1 MINRWKISSKLA
13 ALGGVVLIAILI
25 LEVSYVSSIWQQR
38 NFRAQEQIGVKQ
50 IAPLYPLYHHL
61 LTIRDSASFFLYS
74 KAILNT
80 ENESLLVDL
89 TRLESE
95 SNQLLK
101 PLERSIK
108 EGSYSQK
115 VSQQIEEVIAEWQRL
130 QGEWRE
136 MDISS
141 IRLAQQP
148 NEEEDNDDE
157 EEDYSSEEEEMEE
170 ESDEFS
176 EDDSEEESE
185 ETVERTVV
193 EQYQFSFNQLIT
205 SLKMVMVTMG
215 EETNLVIDPDLDSL
229 YLIDLLLHHTPNVT
243 NAASIARGQS
253 ASSLVKKSMTFS
265 ERSELGLY
273 YGQFRLLQ
281 EQVNESL
288 TKAYQNNALL
298 EPRLSSMQTA
308 FNQTLSQFSDSIEA
322 LVKTEEEDSP
332 VFELLGSKTLFDE
345 GTRAIDAAFELH
357 QATLT
362 EVDKLLQQAVS
373 AQEQTVYTILA
384 LSLLLIVLLIVGS
397 LSLVR
402 SIIRPIDGLMN
413 TMTETTKSGDF
424 SYRIKGEYVSFN
436 NEIGL
441 MSQSY
446 NRLMDLLQR
455 GISDANQ
462 VVGAIARGDFEHRM
476 TGDAEGD
483 LATLKE
489 GVNGSADSV
498 ENTMNALSMVM
509 KGLGEGNL
517 SVRMGSDVEEHFRN
531 QVNHAMESID
541 TVLKQV
547 GEIIKQQAMGNFAAR
562 ITVEAQ
568 GDLATLAENVNR
580 AMGDLQSAIQEVVV
594 TANRIG
600 EGDLT
605 QEIESDYH
613 GALGTLKDAIN
624 ATQNNLARTVS
635 QVRASSHQVKTGSAA
650 ISKGSQ
656 ELSDRTSQQAASL
669 EETAASM
676 EEMSGTVT
684 MNADNAAQASQLAAD
699 SLQKAEG
706 GAAIVSKVVE
716 SMEGINDSSSKIA
729 DIITLIDW
737 IAFQTNLLAL
747 NAAVEAARAG
757 EHGRGFAVVATEVRS
772 LAQRSADAA
781 KEIKVLIEDSTSRIE
796 EGSNFAQQSGDALDM
811 IQDSVKKVND
821 IAGEIAAAAQE
832 QTLGIG
838 QVNNAI
844 SQLDGVTQQNSTL
857 VEKTASS
864 STELSLQADNLAE
877 IAGLFKLGQ
886 TIGER

>member
-1 MINRWKISSKLA
+1 
-13 ALGGVVLIAILI
+13 
-25 LEVSYVSSIWQQR
+25 
-38 NFRAQEQIGVKQ
+38 
-50 IAPLYPLYHHL
+50 
-61 LTIRDSASFFLYS
+61 
-74 KAILNT
+74 
-80 ENESLLVDL
+80 
-89 TRLESE
+89 
-95 SNQLLK
+95 
-101 PLERSIK
+101 
-108 EGSYSQK
+108 
-115 VSQQIEEVIAEWQRL
+115 
-130 QGEWRE
+130 
-136 MDISS
+136 
-141 IRLAQQP
+141 
-148 NEEEDNDDE
+148 
-157 EEDYSSEEEEMEE
+157 
-170 ESDEFS
+170 
-176 EDDSEEESE
+176 
-185 ETVERTVV
+185 
-193 EQYQFSFNQLIT
+193 
-205 SLKMVMVTMG
+205 
-215 EETNLVIDPDLDSL
+215 
-229 YLIDLLLHHTPNVT
+229 
-243 NAASIARGQS
+243 
-253 ASSLVKKSMTFS
+253 
-265 ERSELGLY
+265 
-273 YGQFRLLQ
+273 
-281 EQVNESL
+281 
-288 TKAYQNNALL
+288 
-298 EPRLSSMQTA
+298 
-308 FNQTLSQFSDSIEA
+308 
-322 LVKTEEEDSP
+322 
-332 VFELLGSKTLFDE
+332 
-345 GTRAIDAAFELH
+345 
-357 QATLT
+357 
-362 EVDKLLQQAVS
+362 
-373 AQEQTVYTILA
+373 
-384 LSLLLIVLLIVGS
+384 
-397 LSLVR
+397 
-402 SIIRPIDGLMN
+402 
-413 TMTETTKSGDF
+413 
-424 SYRIKGEYVSFN
+424 
-436 NEIGL
+436 
-441 MSQSY
+441 
-446 NRLMDLLQR
+446 
-455 GISDANQ
+455 
-462 VVGAIARGDFEHRM
+462 
-476 TGDAEGD
+476 
-483 LATLKE
+483 
-489 GVNGSADSV
+489 
-498 ENTMNALSMVM
+498 
-509 KGLGEGNL
+509 
-517 SVRMGSDVEEHFRN
+517 
-531 QVNHAMESID
+531 
-541 TVLKQV
+541 
-547 GEIIKQQAMGNFAAR
+547 
-562 ITVEAQ
+562 
-568 GDLATLAENVNR
+568 
-580 AMGDLQSAIQEVVV
+580 V

-600 EGDLT
+600 DGDLT